1 MSAALAPRADSS
13 LAQIAAASTPPGGL
27 SGFRLLPLGAFALD
41 ARIAS
46 AQRARHSLDLQ
57 YYVIENDYTGQ
68 LLLRTLQEAAARGVR
83 VRLLVDDLY
92 TVHTDGALRALAE
105 LPNVEVRLFNP
116 FCCLRGSTAGRFA
129 GSLFDLYRINHRMH
143 NKLFIADGAVAI
155 AGGRNIADEYFMLN
169 ASGNFVDM
177 DVFMMGAVIPQL
189 QAIFDKYWNSEV
201 VYPVQAL
208 VAPGELGARDAPQP
222 GIEDPRRAMPAVDV
236 LGYGPVGEELA
247 GGRIGLIW
255 APATAFA
262 DPPDKRD
269 TLTPQEAR
277 EKSASTA
284 MRMKIWTAKAD
295 LVITSPYMIPGPL
308 GIGAFEA
315 LGQRNVKVTVLT
327 NSLAAT
333 DEPLVHTGYA
343 RYRERLL
350 NYGVQLYEL
359 SPERTRQTKRL
370 GLFGSSF
377 GRLHAKTAVV
387 DRRTVFIGSMNLDPR
402 SDTQN
407 TELGLFI
414 DSPELARELLRVIDI
429 SRLQSAWRVRLND
442 DGALEWL
449 SIEDGTQVVLS
460 EEPEATFWMR
470 FNNSL
475 LSPFVPEQLL

>member
-1 MSAALAPRADSS
+1 
-13 LAQIAAASTPPGGL
+13 
-27 SGFRLLPLGAFALD
+27 
-41 ARIAS
+41 
-46 AQRARHSLDLQ
+46 
-57 YYVIENDYTGQ
+57 
-68 LLLRTLQEAAARGVR
+68 
-83 VRLLVDDLY
+83 
-92 TVHTDGALRALAE
+92 
-105 LPNVEVRLFNP
+105 
-116 FCCLRGSTAGRFA
+116 
-129 GSLFDLYRINHRMH
+129 
-143 NKLFIADGAVAI
+143 
-155 AGGRNIADEYFMLN
+155 
-169 ASGNFVDM
+169 
-177 DVFMMGAVIPQL
+177 
-189 QAIFDKYWNSEV
+189 
-201 VYPVQAL
+201 
-208 VAPGELGARDAPQP
+208 
-222 GIEDPRRAMPAVDV
+222 
-236 LGYGPVGEELA
+236 
-247 GGRIGLIW
+247 
-255 APATAFA
+255 
-262 DPPDKRD
+262 
-269 TLTPQEAR
+269 
-277 EKSASTA
+277 
-284 MRMKIWTAKAD
+284 MKIWTAKAD

-407 TELGLFI
+407 PELGLFI
-414 DSPELARELLRVIDI
+414 DSPELARELLRVIVI

-442 DGALEWL
+442 AGALEWL
-449 SIEDGTQVVLS
+449 TTEDGTEVVLS
-460 EEPEATFWMR
+460 EEPEASFWMR